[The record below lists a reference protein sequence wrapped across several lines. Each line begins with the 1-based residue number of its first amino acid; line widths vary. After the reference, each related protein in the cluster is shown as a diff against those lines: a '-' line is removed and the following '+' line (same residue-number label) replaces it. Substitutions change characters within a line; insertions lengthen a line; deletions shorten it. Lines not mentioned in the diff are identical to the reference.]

1 MRVAGEDPG
10 RDPDPVSRQRGEL
23 ERRAWRLHR
32 LAKERPAATYL
43 LGGAVDELLRAADR
57 YAAVVAQRALGGIA
71 GDAVARH
78 LGLSNVPARL
88 ESRIVGSERAS
99 DDPGHESS
107 VSDVTGVTGKRALG
121 AQRTHQEVPR
131 ARAPYRNAV
140 AQGVGEHGEPTQT
153 CVRCG
158 AEKPLERFTRDAYR
172 RSGRRS
178 DCKDCEAVRRRERAA
193 ARAAAE
199 AGGEWPG
206 SDAPP

>member
-1 MRVAGEDPG
+1 MQAAGEDPG
-10 RDPDPVSRQRGEL
+10 RDTDPVSRQRGEL

-32 LAKERPAATYL
+32 LARERPTGTYVL
-43 LGGAVDELLRAADR
+43 AGAVDELLRSADR
-57 YAAVVAQRALGGIA
+57 YCAAVAQRALGGIA

-78 LGLSNVPARL
+78 LGLSNAPARL
-88 ESRIVGSERAS
+88 EPRLTGRERAS
-99 DDPGHESS
+99 DAPGHESS
-107 VSDVTGVTGKRALG
+107 VLDVTGVTGKRALG

-140 AQGVGEHGEPTQT
+140 PLGVDEHGEATQT
-153 CVRCG
+153 CTRCG

-199 AGGEWPG
+199 AGEEWPG
-206 SDAPP
+206 SDTPP